1 MENEKK
7 IKQNI
12 IQIGI
17 NIKKARKDYKDER
30 TAMLMKKR
38 KKNFNDL
45 NIGLT
50 QEELARKVGVSTNSI
65 SLIELGK
72 TTLSLPK
79 ILQICKALN
88 ISLFDIFKDTSYIY
102 TKAPTDLF
110 DKYEQLN
117 KHDKKI
123 VEALIN
129 YLYKEQRI
137 SDEEKKRISANFQ
150 EKY

>member
-1 MENEKK
+1 MESEEK
-7 IKQNI
+7 IEQDI

-38 KKNFNDL
+38 KKNFKDL

-79 ILQICKALN
+79 ILRICEALN

-102 TKAPTDLF
+102 TKVPTDLS

-137 SDEEKKRISANFQ
+137 SDEKKKRISANFL

>member
-1 MENEKK
+1 MESEEK
-7 IKQNI
+7 IEQDI

-38 KKNFNDL
+38 KKNFKDL

-129 YLYKEQRI
+129 YLYKECLNY
-137 SDEEKKRISANFQ
+137 A
-150 EKY
+150 

>member
-1 MENEKK
+1 MESEKK
-7 IKQNI
+7 IERDIK
-12 IQIGI
+12 QIGI
-17 NIKKARKDYKDER
+17 NIKNARKIYTDEF
-30 TAMLMKKR
+30 TTMAMRKR
-38 KKNFNDL
+38 KKNFKDPNT
-45 NIGLT
+45 GLT

-137 SDEEKKRISANFQ
+137 SDEKKKKISANFQ

>member
-1 MENEKK
+1 MESEEK
-7 IKQNI
+7 IEQDI

-38 KKNFNDL
+38 KKNFKDL

-88 ISLFDIFKDTSYIY
+88 IS
-102 TKAPTDLF
+102 
-110 DKYEQLN
+110 
-117 KHDKKI
+117 
-123 VEALIN
+123 
-129 YLYKEQRI
+129 
-137 SDEEKKRISANFQ
+137 
-150 EKY
+150 